1 MAGAK
6 SRILIVG
13 AAVTAMVLLIG
24 PVFGLEMKL
33 AGAVLGDTP
42 EEVLASP
49 IFGTPDGIFTP
60 GNSFNSTKV
69 PLGETP
75 PWAVAV
81 QMEQI
86 SPTQVEWVYNRDPAS
101 VGLVITGEG
110 INAHVTDVIASMW
123 RNFGGS
129 SVAETSK
136 GIVLG
141 SEFAAMLER
150 YGWPNRLQIIAEAGV
165 TQTQQRAAVGAAA
178 GARSLTGGLRLGG
191 GVRMGGRRAAESGAT
206 AAPRPGMGMFG
217 AGPMQAGTSLAP
229 RPAGAGLRLNL
240 GGRGLGAATRGPGP
254 LPSVGTMIGP
264 AVPTLRTGPSGP
276 PNSLEAAVGQTAG
289 MTFTKSC
296 IASYPSVDFVVYRM
310 KVFRI
315 HIYGR

>member
-6 SRILIVG
+6 SRILIVV
-13 AAVTAMVLLIG
+13 AAVAALMLLIA
-24 PVFGLEMKL
+24 PAYSLEMKL

-42 EEVLASP
+42 EEILTSA

-60 GNSFNSTKV
+60 GNTFNSTKAAT
-69 PLGETP
+69 GETP

-86 SPTQVEWVYNRDPAS
+86 SADQVEWVYNRDPAS
-101 VGLVITGEG
+101 VGLVITGAG
-110 INAHVTDVIASMW
+110 INAHVTDVVASMW
-123 RNFGGS
+123 RNFDGS

-141 SEFAAMLER
+141 TSFSDMLER

-165 TQTQQRAAVGAAA
+165 TQTQQRPVAGAAG
-178 GARSLTGGLRLGG
+178 GARPLGAFGGLSGG
-191 GVRMGGRRAAESGAT
+191 FSLGGRRPTGATRST
-206 AAPRPGMGMFG
+206 AAPRPGMGTFG
-217 AGPMQAGTSLAP
+217 AGPRQTGTSLAP
-229 RPAGAGLRLNL
+229 RPASGGLRLNL
-240 GGRGLGAATRGPGP
+240 GGGGFGAARRGPGP
-254 LPSVGTMIGP
+254 LPSVGTVGP
-264 AVPTLRTGPSGP
+264 AVPALRAGPTGP
-276 PNSLEAAVGQTAG
+276 PNSLEAAVGQTPG
-289 MTFTKSC
+289 VTFTRSC